1 MLNEKTESIIHQP
14 RFNGIFEDGGR
25 FERKIKLTECFDI
38 NNVAFLLKESL
49 DNNAGGSFITELEKE
64 IASYIGVP
72 YGVAIN
78 SGESAM
84 HLAIKLAAGKTYGT
98 DRLNGKRVF
107 CSDLCQ
113 VEMAMP
119 ILHEGGIPTFID
131 VEDYDFNMDPECL
144 EKAFEFYPDTKIV
157 IVNHIYGYPAQI
169 GKIKEICQAHGAT
182 LIEDATESF
191 GSRVDG
197 RYTGSFGD
205 IAVLDF
211 GKDKL
216 LHADNGGMV
225 TTKEY
230 DDAVWV
236 QKLLGRDS
244 ASLPWQWRESE
255 TYSYKMSELSAA
267 ILLPQIKEIDDLIL
281 RKKEI
286 YEYYE
291 ENLNEDLIYP
301 ISFAENTEPN
311 YWKVPVL
318 CDSNIEAHEVRRKD
332 GYSYEDIHG
341 TTSPME
347 IVDALNA
354 FGAEAAPAYMAM
366 SMQDVFR
373 DCGLITTEEKISY
386 LSPSEEDKRF
396 FRSEVG
402 RDVSKEAVCLP
413 MDISINEEEQ
423 KKIIEIVDSC
433 FNADQVNN
441 RFMVAID
448 SSRA

>member
-72 YGVAIN
+72 YGVATN

-98 DRLNGKRVF
+98 DGLNGKRVF

-131 VEDYDFNMDPECL
+131 VGDYDFNMDPECL
-144 EKAFEFYPDTKIV
+144 EKAFAFYPDTKIV
-157 IVNHIYGYPAQI
+157 IANHIYGYPAEI
-169 GKIKEICQAHGAT
+169 EKIKDICHGHGAI
-182 LIEDATESF
+182 LIEDASESF
-191 GSRVDG
+191 GSKIDG
-197 RYTGSFGD
+197 RCTGSFGD
-205 IAVLDF
+205 FAVLDF

-225 TTKEY
+225 ITKEY
-230 DDAVWV
+230 DDTL
-236 QKLLGRDS
+236 QIRKLLGENS
-244 ASLPWQWRESE
+244 ASLPWQWRECE
-255 TYSYKMSELSAA
+255 TYSYKMSEMSAA

-281 RKKEI
+281 RKREI
-286 YEYYE
+286 YECYA

-301 ISFAENTEPN
+301 ISFHENAEPN
-311 YWKVPVL
+311 YWKVPVM
-318 CDSNIEAHEVRRKD
+318 CDSAIEAREERTRD

-347 IVDALNA
+347 IVDALNS
-354 FGAEAAPAYMAM
+354 FGAEATPAYMAM
-366 SMQDVFR
+366 SMQDVFK
-373 DCGLITTEEKISY
+373 GSELITTDGIEPY
-386 LSPSEEDKRF
+386 LNPYEEDKRF

-402 RDVSKEAVCLP
+402 RDVSRGAVCLP
-413 MDISINEEEQ
+413 TDISINEEEQ
-423 KKIIEIVDSC
+423 QKIVDVVHSC
-433 FNADQVNN
+433 FDKRDISRMALL
-441 RFMVAID
+441 RD
-448 SSRA
+448 S